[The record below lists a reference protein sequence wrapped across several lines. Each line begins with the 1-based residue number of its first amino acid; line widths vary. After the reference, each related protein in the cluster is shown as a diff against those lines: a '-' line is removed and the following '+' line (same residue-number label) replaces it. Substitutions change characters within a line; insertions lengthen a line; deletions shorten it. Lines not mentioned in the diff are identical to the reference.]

1 MLTSKLYWLM
11 KLNFFKSA
19 NGDITDWK
27 GLQDEVIDGKMLW
40 EDGEVYRISVLLACE
55 QECSDIMRRLRQIA
69 QKKNLGIK
77 SLLALIKGQR

>member
-11 KLNFFKSA
+11 KLIFFKSA
-19 NGDITDWK
+19 NDDITDWK

-55 QECSDIMRRLRQIA
+55 QDCSDIMRRLRQIA
-69 QKKNLGIK
+69 QKKKGIR